1 MQGRATKKDVMASV
15 PVFVGI
21 DVSKAQLDL
30 AFRPEAKFSA
40 PNDEVGCAQV
50 LARLRATPP
59 TLVVLE
65 ATGGLEIPLTGVLA
79 AAEVP
84 VAVVNPRQVRDFA
97 KATGQCA
104 KTDALDAQVLAH
116 FAEVIRPEPR
126 PLPDAQTQ
134 MLAALL
140 TRRRQLVEMLTAEKN
155 RLASARPPIRTRLRT
170 HITWLERELVH
181 ADRALAHAIRESPVW
196 REKDDLLRSVPGVGP
211 VLTTTLL
218 ANLPELGTLTGKHIA
233 ALVGVAPLN
242 RDSGTWRG
250 KRTVWGGRAQVR
262 AVLYMGA
269 IVAARFNPVIRAFY
283 QRLGAAGKVK
293 KVALTAC
300 MRKLLVI
307 LNARLKHRTP
317 WHTEVTQCA

>member
-1 MQGRATKKDVMASV
+1 M
-15 PVFVGI
+15 
-21 DVSKAQLDL
+21 
-30 AFRPEAKFSA
+30 
-40 PNDEVGCAQV
+40 
-50 LARLRATPP
+50 
-59 TLVVLE
+59 
-65 ATGGLEIPLTGVLA
+65 
-79 AAEVP
+79 
-84 VAVVNPRQVRDFA
+84 
-97 KATGQCA
+97 
-104 KTDALDAQVLAH
+104 
-116 FAEVIRPEPR
+116 
-126 PLPDAQTQ
+126 
-134 MLAALL
+134 
-140 TRRRQLVEMLTAEKN
+140 
-155 RLASARPPIRTRLRT
+155 
-170 HITWLERELVH
+170 
-181 ADRALAHAIRESPVW
+181 W

-242 RDSGTWRG
+242 RDSGTWRS
-250 KRTVWGGRAQVR
+250 KRTVWSGRAQVR

-300 MRKLLVI
+300 LRKLLVI